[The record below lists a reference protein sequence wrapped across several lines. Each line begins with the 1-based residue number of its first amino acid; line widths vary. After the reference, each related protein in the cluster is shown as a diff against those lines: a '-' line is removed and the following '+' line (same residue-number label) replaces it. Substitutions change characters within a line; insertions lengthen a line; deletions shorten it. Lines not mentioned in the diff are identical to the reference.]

1 MGRSYGQYCGLARA
15 LDVVGDRWNLLIVR
29 QLLTAPAR
37 YRELL
42 DGLPGV
48 ATNLLADRLRDLE
61 TAGVVERRLAEE
73 GNAIMYA
80 LTPWGAELREPVE
93 SLIRWSTPLMTH
105 GPGGDRFRA
114 EWLVVALPALLDGKE
129 AARQSLTV
137 GIAVDGQLLQVR
149 AERSYLEVSLHDG
162 RDLDAVVRADA
173 TIVLGLAAGALTLN
187 DTIGLVDIEGNEAAV
202 RAVFPPNAPKLKAPR
217 ADDRSPVMHPAAQ
230 RGQAHPTGPSC
241 RSS

>member
-29 QLLTAPAR
+29 QLLMAPAR

-73 GNAIMYA
+73 GNAIVYA
-80 LTPWGAELREPVE
+80 LTPWGADLREPVE
-93 SLIRWSTPLMTH
+93 SLIRWSTPLMVR
-105 GPGGDRFRA
+105 GPDGDRFRA
-114 EWLVVALPALLDGKE
+114 EWFVVALPALLRDRVSAGRS
-129 AARQSLTV
+129 ATV
-137 GIAVDGQLLQVR
+137 GIAVDGGLVQVR
-149 AERSYLEVSLHDG
+149 ATRSGIEVRMHDG

-173 TIVLGLAAGALTLN
+173 SIVLGLAAGVLAL
-187 DTIGLVDIEGNEAAV
+187 DEVRGLIDIEGDEAAV
-202 RAVFPPNAPKLKAPR
+202 RAVFGGSITESTASR
-217 ADDRSPVMHPAAQ
+217 TR
-230 RGQAHPTGPSC
+230 
-241 RSS
+241 